1 MSQGVIARRY
11 AKALINLADK
21 LKKASNHSVSIQEED
36 DKIVFLRK
44 IIPGGID
51 KSYGIQVGELAG
63 LPKTVTQR
71 AFELLKLFESENN
84 LPEKESQSTDSYS
97 IPKELMGIIQKLK
110 SIDIAETKPIDAIN
124 LLYEVLERITRL
136 PDKTN

>member
-1 MSQGVIARRY
+1 M
-11 AKALINLADK
+11 
-21 LKKASNHSVSIQEED
+21 
-36 DKIVFLRK
+36 
-44 IIPGGID
+44 
-51 KSYGIQVGELAG
+51 AG

-124 LLYEVLERITRL
+124 LLNELRERINRL